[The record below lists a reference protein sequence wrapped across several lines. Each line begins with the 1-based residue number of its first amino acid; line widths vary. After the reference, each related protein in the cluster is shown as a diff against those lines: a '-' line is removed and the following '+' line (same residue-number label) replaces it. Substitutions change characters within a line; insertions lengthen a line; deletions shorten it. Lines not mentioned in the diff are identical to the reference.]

1 MKVFYNP
8 DGTID
13 FNTTRL
19 YRDAGNLP
27 FTEDPDEEDYEEDYY
42 EEYEDD
48 SYLEEEDSESFWSDS
63 CWTEPPGILG

>member
-1 MKVFYNP
+1 MKVFHNP

-13 FNTTRL
+13 FTTTRL

-27 FTEDPDEEDYEEDYY
+27 FTPDPDDEDYDYEEELYPEDEEEDY
-42 EEYEDD
+42 
-48 SYLEEEDSESFWSDS
+48 ESFWSDS